1 MYLVE
6 IENRP
11 YSYKLIDM
19 QNINAMLNHDD
30 VSEYLKIG
38 PNGLE
43 VGVYEKLYHITTL
56 ISGAM

>member
-43 VGVYEKLYHITTL
+43 VGVYEELYQITTL